1 MAKPRVR
8 TASTTPSSSSHRRT
22 KRQRSE
28 ASSSQAI
35 DVMGIMRELSDF
47 ARETIEAKDQ
57 LIQFLMTHQNGGGCA
72 RQ

>member
-1 MAKPRVR
+1 VVKPRVR
-8 TASTTPSSSSHRRT
+8 TASTTPSSSSLRRT

-28 ASSSQAI
+28 GPSPQAI

-57 LIQFLMTHQNGGGCA
+57 LIQFLMTHHSGGGCA

>member
-1 MAKPRVR
+1 MVKPRVR
-8 TASTTPSSSSHRRT
+8 TASTTPSSFRRT

-28 ASSSQAI
+28 TPSSTI

-72 RQ
+72 KQ